1 MWSIKSMG
9 LQNVHI
15 IKTNR
20 KDWQLLLAENQCKTV
35 ANCSDFV
42 HGPVHLLYHSLGK
55 ISKTAQTSFI

>member
-55 ISKTAQTSFI
+55 I